1 MEKIAFGFYQNNFF
15 GDYEIEQFVFSAGP
29 CFVFQNDASGRL
41 YQNVDDLHYSK
52 IQQFCFFQAH
62 SYNFFVDN

>member
-52 IQQFCFFQAH
+52 I
-62 SYNFFVDN
+62 